1 MLEAGINTWINTIL
15 FPFMPVIT
23 VFLVSALMLSDL
35 PWNDDDD
42 DDDGGGLISPVYN
55 YVPQGAQRTC
65 IKMIFIASLFN
76 SVPSSAKDLLE
87 FGFFLTVGITAGKV
101 GLL

>member
-1 MLEAGINTWINTIL
+1 MLEVEINTLIHTIL

-23 VFLVSALMLSDL
+23 VFIVSALMLSDL

-55 YVPQGAQRTC
+55 YVPQGA
-65 IKMIFIASLFN
+65 
-76 SVPSSAKDLLE
+76 
-87 FGFFLTVGITAGKV
+87 
-101 GLL
+101 

>member
-1 MLEAGINTWINTIL
+1 MLEVEINTWIHTIL

-23 VFLVSALMLSDL
+23 AFIVSVLMLSDL

-55 YVPQGAQRTC
+55 YVPKGA
-65 IKMIFIASLFN
+65 
-76 SVPSSAKDLLE
+76 
-87 FGFFLTVGITAGKV
+87 
-101 GLL
+101 

>member
-1 MLEAGINTWINTIL
+1 MPEAGINPLINTIL

-23 VFLVSALMLSDL
+23 VFIVSALMLSDL

-55 YVPQGAQRTC
+55 YVPQGA
-65 IKMIFIASLFN
+65 
-76 SVPSSAKDLLE
+76 
-87 FGFFLTVGITAGKV
+87 
-101 GLL
+101 